1 MAFLIAQTMQLKAA
15 SLSEEDVVSPSTRA
29 HIAVARSLQL
39 FSFDTRDIEIV
50 CKNFSARYDKW
61 TNNSLRY
68 CLHAAA
74 RVW

>member
-15 SLSEEDVVSPSTRA
+15 SLSEEDVVRPSTRA
-29 HIAVARSLQL
+29 RIAVARSLQL

-50 CKNFSARYDKW
+50 RKDFRARYDKW